1 MVEKFTAIKAMLNG
15 EMTEGFTKADAEAF
29 LAERINQAMK
39 KSASNGDR
47 KPTAKELAK
56 IEADN
61 GFKSI
66 IVDVLADAENP
77 MTIGEIMKSCPDL
90 PQSNQKLTYLLTSL
104 VKAKAIMRTEVKG
117 KAHFALPSAEAEAE
131 AE

>member
-15 EMTEGFTKADAEAF
+15 EMTEGFTKTDAEAF
-29 LAERINQAMK
+29 LAERITQAMK

-61 GFKSI
+61 GFKST
-66 IVDVLADAENP
+66 IVDVLANAENP
-77 MTIGEIMKSCPDL
+77 MTIGEMQKSCEAL
-90 PQSNQKLTYLLTSL
+90 SALSNQKLTSLLTSL
-104 VKAKAIMRTEVKG
+104 LKANAIVRTEVKG

-131 AE
+131 